1 MSIESNLWNRIDGN
15 IDREAADLNRV
26 VTKTEQKK
34 KKKRNE
40 GWSIGFALMAYID
53 DEGIGNNAERSSS
66 SQLNSI
72 ILLTIIDTVGNVDTN
87 ARQRNIPGTKENQK
101 WQEGTPAVDAL
112 LEKFQP
118 QLHQFRIG
126 SVQILT
132 LQA

>member
-1 MSIESNLWNRIDGN
+1 M
-15 IDREAADLNRV
+15 
-26 VTKTEQKK
+26 VTKTGQK

-132 LQA
+132 LEA